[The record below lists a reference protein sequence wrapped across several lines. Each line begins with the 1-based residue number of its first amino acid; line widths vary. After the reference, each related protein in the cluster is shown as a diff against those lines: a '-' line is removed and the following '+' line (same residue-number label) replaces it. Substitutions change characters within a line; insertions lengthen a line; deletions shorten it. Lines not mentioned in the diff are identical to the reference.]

1 MASYSSEEE
10 DYSGSE
16 EELSEE
22 VRPCMLHGPSAAI
35 PHTLLALAR
44 PAHSYVSSAVSDKI

>member
-1 MASYSSEEE
+1 MAPYSSEEE

-22 VRPCMLHGPSAAI
+22 VRPCMLPHLRPPSSLFCA
-35 PHTLLALAR
+35 PG
-44 PAHSYVSSAVSDKI
+44 SA